1 MLEKISFAKILL
13 VSLGAGFSER
23 ERETRVIGR
32 ILELISDKLD
42 SYVTLKRVYRDRP
55 RRASKLPMTADTVS
69 FLIFT

>member
-23 ERETRVIGR
+23 ERETRVIGENFR
-32 ILELISDKLD
+32 ISDKLD